1 MGRKMKMKNFLSNTN
16 CVNPI
21 QPSHSSPFFS
31 NQACQDQW
39 ICYIEFDK
47 TKNRWQIQQ
56 NYNHICSRRNSQSYQ
71 CDIDYGTQLQK
82 MNNIVFILESP
93 HIFEYDFTT
102 HMPYGPAQG
111 ATGCNI
117 FYYLE
122 EVINQSPH
130 LKLDQELVYRIV
142 LINAIQFQT
151 SEGIKPLD
159 KSIRDN
165 NFNVLWGKDFI
176 VKDFIQ
182 RVQYFGK
189 SAIVCNLCTNG
200 KCKPTLHNLVNTVL
214 SKNGI
219 KFFNGYHPSCW
230 YVRKFRTIT

>member
-1 MGRKMKMKNFLSNTN
+1 MKNFLSASNGI
-16 CVNPI
+16 NPI
-21 QPSHSSPFFS
+21 PPSQSSPYFS
-31 NQACQDQW
+31 KMACQDQW
-39 ICYIEFDK
+39 ICYIEFK
-47 TKNRWQIQQ
+47 KETNQWQIQQ
-56 NYNHICSRRNSQSYQ
+56 HKNYICLRRLSQSCP
-71 CDIDYGTQLQK
+71 CDIDYGTQLQE
-82 MNNIVFILESP
+82 MNNIILILESP

-102 HMPYGPAQG
+102 QNPYGPAQG
-111 ATGCNI
+111 VTGCNI

-130 LKLDQELVYRIV
+130 LNLNKELCYRIV

-165 NFNVLWGKDFI
+165 NFNTLWKNSFI
-176 VKDFIQ
+176 VNDFIQ

-189 SAIVCNLCTNG
+189 SAIVCNLCTKG
-200 KCKPTLHNLVNTVL
+200 KCKPTLHDLVSTAL

-219 KFFNGYHPSCW
+219 TFFNGYHPSCW
-230 YVRKFRTIT
+230 YVSKFRTIA